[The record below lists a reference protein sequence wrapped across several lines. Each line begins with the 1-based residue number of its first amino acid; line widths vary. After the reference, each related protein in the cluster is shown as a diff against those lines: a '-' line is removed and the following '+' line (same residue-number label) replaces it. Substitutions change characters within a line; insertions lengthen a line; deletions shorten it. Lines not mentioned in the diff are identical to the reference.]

1 MPRKKKIDSKALIKA
16 VESGLP
22 RKEIMAQFGFM
33 SPVQVTTYY
42 LDSLIETGQAKAIV
56 GRRSKAGKAGKA
68 GKESKVIT
76 VNKRGSLVIPRE
88 KAEELGY
95 KVGDTF
101 SISQTKKGEGI
112 SLKLHKA

>member
-1 MPRKKKIDSKALIKA
+1 MPRKKKIDLKELIKA

-56 GRRSKAGKAGKA
+56 GREPKAGKAGM
-68 GKESKVIT
+68 ESQVIT

>member
-1 MPRKKKIDSKALIKA
+1 MPRKKKIDLKALINA

-22 RKEIMAQFGFM
+22 RKEIMDRFGFT

-56 GRRSKAGKAGKA
+56 GRQSKTGKA

-95 KVGDTF
+95 KTGDTF
-101 SISQTKKGEGI
+101 SISQTKKGDDI
-112 SLKLHKA
+112 SLKLQKA